1 MTGGGSAKVSEDA
14 VVIARAELES
24 LQDRLYVL
32 RSAVEVL
39 DGAVTD
45 EADAAE
51 LRQVAREVI
60 AATGDLD
67 RLWITP

>member
-1 MTGGGSAKVSEDA
+1 MTGGGGIDVPDDA
-14 VVIARAELES
+14 VVISRSELES

-39 DGAVTD
+39 DGAVRD
-45 EADAAE
+45 GADVAE
-51 LRQVAREVI
+51 LRSVAREVV

-67 RLWITP
+67 RLWVSP

>member
-1 MTGGGSAKVSEDA
+1 MTGAGGMAVPEDA
-14 VVIARAELES
+14 VVITRSELES

-39 DGAVTD
+39 EGAVQD
-45 EADAAE
+45 DADVAE
-51 LRQVAREVI
+51 LRSVAREVV

-67 RLWITP
+67 RLWVSP